1 MRTRMFQR
9 RCAVNRSREE
19 GVALVSA
26 LIMMAVMMAILTAY
40 TTLTLSAFRTGKYS
54 LATQQGFYAAEGG
67 LNLRAEQVR
76 AKFIGYLRP
85 VGSGPSSAA
94 PCSAGDPGSG
104 DMQCMMYTIGKR
116 HVYTY
121 VKDVTKYAGSDPES
135 GTVAPGDVY
144 AGLNYQQY
152 AYRVYS
158 TAYNAATNERE
169 ASLYMD
175 FQSRLVP
182 LFQFAAFYQGD
193 LEFHPGPPMTLD
205 GRVHTNANLF
215 LNAADTLSV
224 TGKTTA
230 SQSIYRFGKDTRP
243 CAGTV
248 SFSGVAMPC
257 VNGGSTDLTS
267 DKVTGTLLAPF
278 GKNVLDQQQV
288 LTTPSMASLRPDPLS
303 VLWSQADVRVV
314 AQWNDAPAAP
324 TFTVLRADRSVD
336 AAASARLGSCGAVT
350 ASSLYDGR
358 EQKTISLMQ
367 VDQQK
372 LMDCIGGGGFTAPN
386 GSVLK
391 IDDETGGG
399 MVWHFSF
406 TDADP
411 AKAALINGDQPYPD
425 AYGVQIVNAAR
436 LGPASGSRVL
446 KGLTIVSN
454 QPVYLRGDFN
464 ADAKKP
470 AAVLADAI
478 NVLSS
483 AADTPITGNKSGG
496 VAAPTTVN
504 AAFLSGIDVTTS
516 SNFNG
521 GLQNYVRFHESWSG
535 VKMTY
540 RGSFVSL
547 GQSLH
552 TAGRQAG
559 AGVVNYY
566 DPPDRDWGYDNDFN
580 NASNLPPLT
589 PRFVYLRQLLFAR
602 SW

>member
-1 MRTRMFQR
+1 MPER
-9 RCAVNRSREE
+9 RWTTDRSREQ

-26 LIMMAVMMAILTAY
+26 LIMMAVLMAILAAY
-40 TTLTLSAFRTGKYS
+40 TTLTLSGVRSGKYS

-76 AKFIGYLRP
+76 AKFTGYLRP
-85 VGSGPSSAA
+85 TGLGPSSAA

-104 DMQCMMYTIGKR
+104 DMRCVMYTIGQR
-116 HVYTY
+116 RVYTY
-121 VKDVTKYAGSDPES
+121 VRDITKYAGSDPES

-158 TAYNAATNERE
+158 AAYNAATNERE

-193 LEFHPGPPMTLD
+193 LEFHPGPPMTLN
-205 GRVHTNANLF
+205 GRVHTNGDLF
-215 LNAADTLSV
+215 LNAGNTLSV

-230 SQSIYRFGKDTRP
+230 SGSIYRFGKDGRP
-243 CAGTV
+243 CAGSV
-248 SFSGVAMPC
+248 SFSGIEMPC
-257 VNGGSTDLTS
+257 VNGSSTDLS
-267 DKVTGTLLAPF
+267 ADKVTGPLLAPF
-278 GKNVLDQQQV
+278 DRNVLDQQQV
-288 LTTPSMASLRPDPLS
+288 LTTPGMASLRPDPLS
-303 VLWSQADVRVV
+303 VLWMQADVRVV
-314 AQWNDAPAAP
+314 ADPGAAP
-324 TFTVLRADRSVD
+324 MFTVRRADRSLD
-336 AAASARLGSCGAVT
+336 TQATNRLNSCNAVK

-358 EQKTISLMQ
+358 EQKTITLMQ

-372 LMDCIGGGGFTAPN
+372 LMDCISGGGFTAPN

-391 IDDETGGG
+391 IDDESGGG
-399 MVWHFSF
+399 MVWNFSF

-411 AKAALINGDQPYPD
+411 AKAALINGGEPYPT
-425 AYGVQIVNAAR
+425 AYGVEIVNAAR
-436 LGPASGSRVL
+436 LGPSSGSDAL
-446 KGLTIVSN
+446 GGLTIVSN
-454 QPVYLRGDFN
+454 QQVYLRGDYN
-464 ADAKKP
+464 ALAKKP
-470 AAVLADAI
+470 SAVLADAI

-483 AADTPITGNKSGG
+483 AADEPITGNKSTGQ
-496 VAAPTTVN
+496 AAPTTVN

-516 SNFNG
+516 SNYNG
-521 GLQNYVRFHESWSG
+521 GLQNYIRFHESWSG
-535 VKMTY
+535 VRMTY

-552 TAGRQAG
+552 TVGRQAG
-559 AGVVNYY
+559 AGIVNYY
-566 DPPDRDWGYDNDFN
+566 DPPDRDWGYDTDFN